1 MEKNVKKKNEK
12 IGLFKEKLF
21 KHLQAKLFSLS
32 LIKITE
38 YLLNIHFTLLS
49 KIRFE
54 EMTLR
59 SPVFSLFMTNHFLL
73 KITMKSQ
80 P

>member
-12 IGLFKEKLF
+12 SGLFKEKLF

-32 LIKITE
+32 LIKIKG
-38 YLLNIHFTLLS
+38 I
-49 KIRFE
+49 
-54 EMTLR
+54 
-59 SPVFSLFMTNHFLL
+59 TNKAL
-73 KITMKSQ
+73 KGVV